1 MKKRLLYLALAL
13 IAAPLLWGQS
23 TVVCTTASPGTV
35 IGSCASG
42 VTSPVTT
49 DPVSATG
56 VWTFNNAANTPVTA
70 ADGVID
76 STLTATR
83 VTFAGAAGRLSDD
96 ADMTFATDTLTA
108 TKAVGSTSVCGG
120 GATDAANSVCVT
132 GNTVTG
138 EGATADASET
148 VLAFGDASADNTLTL
163 KGTASGVE
171 ATVTTGALLTGA
183 GTGTGRVSVGGVLC
197 KGAGSAPGSTSEEV
211 LATCTIPANTLT
223 AVGSGLRV
231 VMNWTTAAN
240 ANNKTI
246 SLRLGGI
253 GGVVL
258 WTSGAVAWNNQ
269 RVLQLTGP
277 LIISYESST
286 TGTAGG
292 QVTGVASGG
301 GASGTSAN
309 YGKTFTGIDWTT
321 SQALVITKTTPT
333 AASDASLQLYLVEVV
348 Q

>member
-13 IAAPLLWGQS
+13 FGAPLLMGQS

-56 VWTFNNAANTPVTA
+56 VWTFNNAANTPVTLS
-70 ADGVID
+70 D
-76 STLTATR
+76 
-83 VTFAGAAGRLSDD
+83 GAAGGTLCSVGV
-96 ADMTFATDTLTA
+96 ADT
-108 TKAVGSTSVCGG
+108 
-120 GATDAANSVCVT
+120 ANSVCV
-132 GNTVTG
+132 GSSAITG
-138 EGATADASET
+138 EGSSADGNEG
-148 VLAFGDASADNTLTL
+148 VLAFGNASADNTLTL
-163 KGTASGVE
+163 LATASGVE
-171 ATVTTGALLTGA
+171 LNPTTGALLTAA

-197 KGAGSAPGSTSEEV
+197 KGAGSAAASTSEEV

-240 ANNKTI
+240 GNNKTI
-246 SLRLGGI
+246 SIRLGGI

-269 RVLQLTGP
+269 RILQLTGP
-277 LIISYESST
+277 LIISYESAT

-292 QVTGVASGG
+292 QVTGVTAAGSAG
-301 GASGTSAN
+301 GTSAN
-309 YGKTFTGIDWTT
+309 YGKAFTGVDWTA
-321 SQALVITKTTPT
+321 SQALVLTKTTPT
-333 AASDASLQLYLVEVV
+333 AAGDASLQLYTVEVV